1 MPNVHD
7 GVTQAEVQHKQ
18 DEIIAC
24 LLHKS
29 TNLPIAGND
38 YSEMKSN
45 IFVLQTIESDLHKIN
60 CVNKVDSFFI

>member
-29 TNLPIAGND
+29 TNLPIAV
-38 YSEMKSN
+38 MKSN
-45 IFVLQTIESDLHKIN
+45 ILVLQTIESDLHKIN